1 MIEIDNCCVCCGE
14 IIPECM
20 QCCQS
25 CIDGNIKLEIYTPE
39 RKHILWDL
47 IFGKGEKKETM
58 QITVSEANMK
68 IENGKLIIDI
78 TSDIEKVLNAGKV
91 QVGTLNAGDVF
102 KIGDEEFIFLERTD
116 KGVAIIRKDFLFT
129 STFGNDNNW
138 NISHIRSRLNGE
150 YLNALAA
157 KVGAENIIPFER
169 DLTSWDGLDDYGVC
183 IDKISLLTTAEYAK
197 YHKILGL
204 NSKYPDWQFL
214 ITPYSTPSN
223 GYTRDVCVVLGD
235 GALFWY
241 VCGFANGAR
250 PFLILNPSVLV
261 SRV

>member
-1 MIEIDNCCVCCGE
+1 MGFNFW
-14 IIPECM
+14 
-20 QCCQS
+20 
-25 CIDGNIKLEIYTPE
+25 KK
-39 RKHILWDL
+39 RKE
-47 IFGKGEKKETM
+47 KGTV

-91 QVGTLNAGDVF
+91 QVGTLNTGDVF
-102 KIGDEEFIFLERTD
+102 KIDDEEFIFLERTD
-116 KGVAIIRKDFLFT
+116 IGAAIIRKDFLFT
-129 STFGNDNNW
+129 DVFGDSSDWKPSKMRN
-138 NISHIRSRLNGE
+138 RLNNE
-150 YLNALAA
+150 YFNQLAA

-169 DLTSWDGLDDYGVC
+169 DLTSWDGLDDYGTC
-183 IDKISLLTTAEYAK
+183 IDKISLLSMAEYAK

-223 GYTRDVCVVLGD
+223 GYSRCVCVVCCD
-235 GALFWY
+235 GALDWND
-241 VCGFANGAR
+241 CDRANGAR

-261 SRV
+261 SRI